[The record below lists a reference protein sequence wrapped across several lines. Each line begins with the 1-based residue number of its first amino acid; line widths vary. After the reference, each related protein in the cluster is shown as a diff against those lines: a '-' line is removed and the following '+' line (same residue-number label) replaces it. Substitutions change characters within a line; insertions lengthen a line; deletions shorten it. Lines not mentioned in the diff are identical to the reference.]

1 MNPSKASSAVL
12 RSYSYTS
19 SSSENEEDA
28 GWTGVELHEL
38 DGAIVNPP
46 KNPATFPLLLKQDQE
61 PDPAAPRE
69 LVDPP
74 YASIRVAAVN
84 RCSPAAEG
92 ASQSAAWSLGGCM
105 AGIVAGIVASS
116 VAGLS
121 GNAPYAAVG
130 GSAAAGAVLGPVI
143 DVLLK
148 LWAEKC
154 A

>member
-1 MNPSKASSAVL
+1 
-12 RSYSYTS
+12 
-19 SSSENEEDA
+19 
-28 GWTGVELHEL
+28 
-38 DGAIVNPP
+38 
-46 KNPATFPLLLKQDQE
+46 
-61 PDPAAPRE
+61 
-69 LVDPP
+69 
-74 YASIRVAAVN
+74 
-84 RCSPAAEG
+84 
-92 ASQSAAWSLGGCM
+92 M